1 MKAMIDLRSFVV
13 GAALTAFVLL
23 ALGASLGESPQAGRF
38 QVETTANNVFVV
50 DTATGQVW
58 GKYVSPRQDIKDEEF
73 ISPRLSPD
81 RQ

>member
-13 GAALTAFVLL
+13 GAALSALVIL
-23 ALGASLGESPQAGRF
+23 ALGASLADSPQAGRF
-38 QVETTANNVFVV
+38 RIQTTASNVFVL

-58 GKYVSPRQDIKDEEF
+58 GKYVSPRRDIKDEEF
-73 ISPRLSPD
+73 MSPRLSPD